1 VIAVSYCCNRSWG
14 RSDVLLVAEEELLV
28 AQEELLVAEEAR
40 AASGAADCRCPGDV
54 FRRES
59 DYQPECQLPPQ

>member
-1 VIAVSYCCNRSWG
+1 M
-14 RSDVLLVAEEELLV
+14 LLVAEEELLV